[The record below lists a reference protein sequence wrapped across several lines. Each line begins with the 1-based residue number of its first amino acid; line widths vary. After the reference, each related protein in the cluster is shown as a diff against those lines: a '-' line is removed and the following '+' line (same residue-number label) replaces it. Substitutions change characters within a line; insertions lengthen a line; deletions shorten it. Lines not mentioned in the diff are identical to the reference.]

1 MIFHNYIDNLY
12 NQTFHDTD
20 AIITHTGYYGISM
33 TSVKIGW
40 NAYVSQISAAIMG
53 IPSYL
58 FCILLM
64 DRAGR
69 KPICCFGSILCG
81 IACIAAG
88 FTGGNFQLV
97 STLIGESQG
106 RYNGKDVVTKKN
118 NRKE

>member
-1 MIFHNYIDNLY
+1 
-12 NQTFHDTD
+12 
-20 AIITHTGYYGISM
+20 M

-106 RYNGKDVVTKKN
+106 RYNGKDVVTKITEKN
-118 NRKE
+118 K